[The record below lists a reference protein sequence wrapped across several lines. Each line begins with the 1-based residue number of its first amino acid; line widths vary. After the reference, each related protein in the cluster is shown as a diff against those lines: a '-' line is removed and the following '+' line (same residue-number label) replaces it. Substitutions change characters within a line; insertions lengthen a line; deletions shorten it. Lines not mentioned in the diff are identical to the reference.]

1 MKKYLY
7 YVICI
12 LSVLTV
18 FFAGCKDKNAP
29 ESFNGNVAR
38 PTWTAPG
45 VSDITSSMTAVIK
58 VDLKAQYPET
68 AADWQPSV
76 NDLLAAFSGE
86 TCLGVAQ
93 PQDGLFFLYIA
104 APVTGNPSSVTLRYY
119 CAHYKNLFEAK
130 DAFRFINDDHLG
142 TIAEPFTL
150 TKHRDW
156 IMLTDSPTGI
166 VNVQP
171 ILEAIW
177 LFLLGSCRCLA
188 NAAFFFVHFVGI

>member
-1 MKKYLY
+1 MKKLY
-7 YVICI
+7 FICMLAVVVIC
-12 LSVLTV
+12 
-18 FFAGCKDKNAP
+18 FAGCKKDTNAP
-29 ESFNGNVAR
+29 ETFNGNVAR

-119 CAHYKNLFEAK
+119 SAHYKNLFEAVN
-130 DAFRFINDDHLG
+130 AFPFVNDTQQG
-142 TIAEPFTL
+142 TVAEPF
-150 TKHRDW
+150 K
-156 IMLTDSPTGI
+156 P
-166 VNVQP
+166 
-171 ILEAIW
+171 
-177 LFLLGSCRCLA
+177 
-188 NAAFFFVHFVGI
+188 AFVVAK

>member
-104 APVTGNPSSVTLRYY
+104 APVTGTRITRTSSKPRTLS
-119 CAHYKNLFEAK
+119 ASS
-130 DAFRFINDDHLG
+130 
-142 TIAEPFTL
+142 TMTTL
-150 TKHRDW
+150 APLPNRSS
-156 IMLTDSPTGI
+156 LP
-166 VNVQP
+166 
-171 ILEAIW
+171 L
-177 LFLLGSCRCLA
+177 
-188 NAAFFFVHFVGI
+188 

>member
-104 APVTGNPSSVTLRYY
+104 APVTGNPSSVSLRYY

-142 TIAEPFTL
+142 TIAEPF
-150 TKHRDW
+150 K
-156 IMLTDSPTGI
+156 P
-166 VNVQP
+166 
-171 ILEAIW
+171 
-177 LFLLGSCRCLA
+177 
-188 NAAFFFVHFVGI
+188 AFVVAK